1 MTPLNSTMIDIPDKV
16 ILSQEIRILK
26 EKNFNFNLVIKWSDY
41 CSCRPYKMSADASA
55 RLCQQLRHAKSSEC
69 GDHVSKF
76 SSVCVQK
83 GFIRF
88 LSGWTGCS
96 QLSHFCIWEENRT
109 KMCHPFEFE
118 WTNIC
123 PSAKCRMHNGV
134 NNFEVGLFVAKNCQ
148 IYTFSV
154 LFSLEKTGL
163 LQNYTIFACLLRF
176 VKKCSA
182 RKNWFKWGKNV

>member
-1 MTPLNSTMIDIPDKV
+1 
-16 ILSQEIRILK
+16 
-26 EKNFNFNLVIKWSDY
+26 
-41 CSCRPYKMSADASA
+41 MSADASA

-76 SSVCVQK
+76 ASVCVQK

-96 QLSHFCIWEENRT
+96 QLSHFCIWEENWT

-118 WTNIC
+118 WANIC

-134 NNFEVGLFVAKNCQ
+134 NHFEVGLFDAKNCQ

-154 LFSLEKTGL
+154 LSALAKNSALAKLHTFCMSAKIRQKVISQEKLVQVSQKCINEIMSSIHL
-163 LQNYTIFACLLRF
+163 LLSCHKLSPGS
-176 VKKCSA
+176 SA
-182 RKNWFKWGKNV
+182 QYHRDKT

>member
-1 MTPLNSTMIDIPDKV
+1 MAIYQLLFPKYSVIDCDWVTLCKSIKV
-16 ILSQEIRILK
+16 TNTSNTYKLSIRI
-26 EKNFNFNLVIKWSDY
+26 FG
-41 CSCRPYKMSADASA
+41 
-55 RLCQQLRHAKSSEC
+55 HAKSSEC
-69 GDHVSKF
+69 GESKF

-88 LSGWTGCS
+88 LSCWTGCS

-134 NNFEVGLFVAKNCQ
+134 NHFEVGLFDAKNCQ

-154 LFSLEKTGL
+154 LSSLAKNSLSSDT
-163 LQNYTIFACLLRF
+163 NLR
-176 VKKCSA
+176 KK
-182 RKNWFKWGKNV
+182 W